1 MTTLKLRLF
10 GAAATL
16 ALLSACSG
24 SSDPERTTAPE
35 TAIEHTATPSAEKT
49 AALPGKLGLLTQAL
63 TKVNLRPEQKTEI
76 DKMVSEA
83 AVRHQAVAR
92 ARTALKNGVAA
103 QLESGAFNR
112 AGLSTELTALESAVT
127 QTGPAD
133 RVALVRLH
141 GILDS
146 AQRNQLVD
154 AFKELR
160 RSATAEG
167 GFGKRGGHGMF
178 FKAREWAQDLS
189 LTEEQVGTIRGAM
202 RDKFQAEHAGKRG
215 EGWRRGGH
223 KQLIEAFRSD
233 NFTLDEKVFPGK
245 RHAMGAS
252 RMLDALE
259 VAVPTLTPEQKK
271 SAAEKLRATE
281 F

>member
-35 TAIEHTATPSAEKT
+35 TAIEQTATPSAEKT
-49 AALPGKLGLLTQAL
+49 AKLPGKLALLTQAL
-63 TKVNLRPEQKTEI
+63 AKVNLRPEQKAEI
-76 DKMVSEA
+76 DRMVSEA
-83 AVRHQAVAR
+83 AVRHQAVAT
-92 ARTALKNGVAA
+92 ARTALKNAVAT
-103 QLESGAFNR
+103 QLESGSFNR
-112 AGLSTELTALESAVT
+112 AGFSKEVAALESAVT
-127 QTGPAD
+127 QTAPAD
-133 RVALVRLH
+133 RAALLRLH

-154 AFKELR
+154 AFQDLR
-160 RSATAEG
+160 RSAKSEG

-178 FKAREWAQDLS
+178 FKAREWAHDLS
-189 LTEEQVGTIRGAM
+189 LTDEQVGTIRSAM

-223 KQLIEAFRSD
+223 KKMFEAFRGD
-233 NFTLDEKVFPGK
+233 NFTLDENTFSGA
-245 RHAMGAS
+245 RHARGAS
-252 RMLDALE
+252 RMLDVLE
-259 VAVPTLTPEQKK
+259 VAVPTLTAEQKK
-271 SAAEKLRATE
+271 RAAEKLRATE

>member
-24 SSDPERTTAPE
+24 SSDPDRTTAPD
-35 TAIEHTATPSAEKT
+35 TAVEQTSTPSAEKT
-49 AALPGKLGLLTQAL
+49 AALPGRLGLLTQAL
-63 TKVNLRPEQKTEI
+63 AKVNLRSEQKTEI

-83 AVRHQAVAR
+83 GVRHEAVSKAR
-92 ARTALKNGVAA
+92 NALKNAVAT
-103 QLESGAFNR
+103 QLESGSFNR
-112 AGLSTELTALESAVT
+112 AGLSSEVAALESAVT
-127 QTGPAD
+127 QTAQAD
-133 RVALVRLH
+133 RAALVRLH

-154 AFKELR
+154 AFQDLR
-160 RSATAEG
+160 RSANAER

-178 FKAREWAQDLS
+178 RAREWARDLS
-189 LTEEQVGTIRGAM
+189 LTDEQVGTIRSAM
-202 RDKFQAEHAGKRG
+202 RDKFQADHAGKGRD
-215 EGWRRGGH
+215 GWRRGGH
-223 KQLIEAFRSD
+223 RKLFEAFRSD
-233 NFTLDEKVFPGK
+233 NFTLDENTFPAA
-245 RHAMGAS
+245 RHAKGAS

-271 SAAEKLRATE
+271 RAAEKLRATE